1 MVARVKSTES
11 HIIENPISVDPTT
24 KINEIKKL

>member
-24 KINEIKKL
+24 KISEIKKL